1 MTVKEDVLYSETI
14 NKNLNDIYADIYN
27 RESIEEYFFRK
38 YENEN
43 DIQELKN
50 EYFKLLNNTIGLN
63 IELEERGRRNMTKK
77 DIKDYSQKL
86 FELLSKK
93 FKDNISYRYKL
104 LFLKNEEYNLY
115 SVSLA
120 IDTDNIGNKNK
131 IAFFTYKTFMKLDRK
146 KQLEYMGNFYNA
158 EILGKKENEFTIEDA
173 EKDFLQICDF
183 NYLIDK
189 EKTEE
194 KEKDSV

>member
-1 MTVKEDVLYSETI
+1 
-14 NKNLNDIYADIYN
+14 
-27 RESIEEYFFRK
+27 
-38 YENEN
+38 
-43 DIQELKN
+43 
-50 EYFKLLNNTIGLN
+50 
-63 IELEERGRRNMTKK
+63 MTKK

-183 NYLIDK
+183 NYLRDK

>member
-1 MTVKEDVLYSETI
+1 
-14 NKNLNDIYADIYN
+14 
-27 RESIEEYFFRK
+27 
-38 YENEN
+38 
-43 DIQELKN
+43 
-50 EYFKLLNNTIGLN
+50 
-63 IELEERGRRNMTKK
+63 MTKK

-104 LFLKNEEYNLY
+104 LFLRNEEYNLY

-183 NYLIDK
+183 NYLRDK

>member
-1 MTVKEDVLYSETI
+1 
-14 NKNLNDIYADIYN
+14 
-27 RESIEEYFFRK
+27 
-38 YENEN
+38 
-43 DIQELKN
+43 
-50 EYFKLLNNTIGLN
+50 
-63 IELEERGRRNMTKK
+63 MTKK

-131 IAFFTYKTFMKLDRK
+131 IAFFTYKTFMKLGRK
-146 KQLEYMGNFYNA
+146 KAIRIYGQ
-158 EILGKKENEFTIEDA
+158 
-173 EKDFLQICDF
+173 FL
-183 NYLIDK
+183 
-189 EKTEE
+189 
-194 KEKDSV
+194 

>member
-1 MTVKEDVLYSETI
+1 
-14 NKNLNDIYADIYN
+14 
-27 RESIEEYFFRK
+27 
-38 YENEN
+38 
-43 DIQELKN
+43 
-50 EYFKLLNNTIGLN
+50 
-63 IELEERGRRNMTKK
+63 MTKK

-93 FKDNISYRYKL
+93 FQDNISYRYKL

-183 NYLIDK
+183 NYLRDK